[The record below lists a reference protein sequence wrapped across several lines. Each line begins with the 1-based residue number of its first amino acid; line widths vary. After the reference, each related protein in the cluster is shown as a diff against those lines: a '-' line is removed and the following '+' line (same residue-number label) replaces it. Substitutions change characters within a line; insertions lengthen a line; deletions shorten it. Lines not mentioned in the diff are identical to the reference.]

1 LYCIVLCNFIIFSN
15 QINFGK
21 SIYNTNV
28 IERQN
33 DKLYNKNGELID
45 DKYLN
50 KVIIYNST
58 NKMGINKVK
67 LSKDMYKN
75 VIKELFGKRE
85 Q

>member
-1 LYCIVLCNFIIFSN
+1 
-15 QINFGK
+15 
-21 SIYNTNV
+21 V